1 MSGQLSS
8 CRLRAFMLV
17 LVLLLAP
24 ACEASKPSPAQ
35 RPPSAAEDY
44 SMEERPEL
52 GKYFSDA
59 GVDGTFVLL
68 DPQTKTIVAYDFRR
82 ARTGFLP
89 ASTFN
94 IPMH

>member
-1 MSGQLSS
+1 
-8 CRLRAFMLV
+8 
-17 LVLLLAP
+17 
-24 ACEASKPSPAQ
+24 
-35 RPPSAAEDY
+35 
-44 SMEERPEL
+44 MEERPEL

-68 DPQTKTIVAYDFRR
+68 DPQTKKIVAYDFRR

-89 ASTFN
+89 ASTFK